1 MMPTNLPR
9 SIASTMALSLAWSQK
24 KPCEKFN
31 LKMLKIMMKPIVNSI
46 GLQDW
51 GSTFLGNYLIIN
63 ITYVNIS
70 PTEH

>member
-31 LKMLKIMMKPIVNSI
+31 LKMLKIMMKPIVNSR
-46 GLQDW
+46 GAKEW
-51 GSTFLGNYLIIN
+51 GSNFLGKYLIFN
-63 ITYVNIS
+63 IMYI
-70 PTEH
+70 HMYIHL

>member
-1 MMPTNLPR
+1 
-9 SIASTMALSLAWSQK
+9 MALSLAWSQK

-51 GSTFLGNYLIIN
+51 GSNILGNYLIIN
-63 ITYVNIS
+63 IVLTFCILKTNINS
-70 PTEH
+70 YWTKV

>member
-51 GSTFLGNYLIIN
+51 GVKCFG
-63 ITYVNIS
+63 
-70 PTEH
+70 